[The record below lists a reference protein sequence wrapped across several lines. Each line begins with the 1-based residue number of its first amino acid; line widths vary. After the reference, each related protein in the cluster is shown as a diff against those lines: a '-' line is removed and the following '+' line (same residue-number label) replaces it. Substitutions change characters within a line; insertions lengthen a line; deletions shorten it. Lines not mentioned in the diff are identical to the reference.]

1 MQTGYIEQNMI
12 AGFVTRGGADIKS
25 ITATAAIC
33 ARIGVLAVAVRHLG
47 IGGDL
52 TEGHVDVGAVLESTD
67 GLDAMIGVVVRFH
80 DGWTL
85 QVFPQE
91 IGVLSTGYIQVPAA
105 ASITPKRN
113 QAVYYDATNKVFTTD
128 NTKVPIRAVFA
139 ANGIADGC
147 AEIQVTQQVV
157 IPVKS
162 SS

>member
-25 ITATAAIC
+25 ITATAE
-33 ARIGVLAVAVRHLG
+33 IGAGLPVKQDTDGNAKL
-47 IGGDL
+47 
-52 TEGHVDVGAVLESTD
+52 LETTD
-67 GLDAMIGVVVRFH
+67 GLDAMIGVVVRYH
-80 DGWTL
+80 DGWSL
-85 QVFPQE
+85 QVYPQE

-105 ASITPKRN
+105 ESITPKRN
-113 QAVYYDATNKVFTTD
+113 QPVYYDATNKVFTTD
-128 NTKVPIRAVFA
+128 NTKVPVRAVFA

>member
-1 MQTGYIEQNMI
+1 MQTGYIEQNMV

-25 ITATAAIC
+25 ITANSAIGAGLPVKQDTDGTAK
-33 ARIGVLAVAVRHLG
+33 
-47 IGGDL
+47 
-52 TEGHVDVGAVLESTD
+52 VLESTD

-105 ASITPKRN
+105 NSITPKRN
-113 QAVYYDATNKVFTTD
+113 QPVYFDATSKVFTTD
-128 NTKVPIRAVFA
+128 NTKVPVRAVFA
-139 ANGIADGC
+139 ADGIADGC

-157 IPVKS
+157 IKAAGS
-162 SS
+162 

>member
-12 AGFVTRGGADIKS
+12 AGFVTRGGADIRS
-25 ITATAAIC
+25 ITATAAID
-33 ARIGVLAVAVRHLG
+33 AGLPVKQDSDGNATL
-47 IGGDL
+47 
-52 TEGHVDVGAVLESTD
+52 LESTD

-91 IGVLSTGYIQVPAA
+91 IGVL
-105 ASITPKRN
+105 KRN
-113 QAVYYDATNKVFTTD
+113 QAVYYDATNQVFTTD

>member
-1 MQTGYIEQNMI
+1 MQTGYIEKSMI

-25 ITATAAIC
+25 ITAADAID
-33 ARIGVLAVAVRHLG
+33 AGLPVKQDTDGNAKL
-47 IGGDL
+47 
-52 TEGHVDVGAVLESTD
+52 LEATD
-67 GLDAMIGVVVRFH
+67 GLDDMIGVVVKYH

-85 QVFPQE
+85 QPFPQE

-113 QAVYYDATNKVFTTD
+113 QPVYYDATNKVFTTD
-128 NTKVPIRAVFA
+128 NTKVPVRAVFS

-157 IPVKS
+157 IPAKATS
-162 SS
+162 

>member
-25 ITATAAIC
+25 ITATSAIG
-33 ARIGVLAVAVRHLG
+33 AGLPVKQDSDGNAVL
-47 IGGDL
+47 
-52 TEGHVDVGAVLESTD
+52 LESTD
-67 GLDAMIGVVVRFH
+67 GLDAMIGVVVRYH

-91 IGVLSTGYIQVPAA
+91 VGVLSTGYIQVPAA

-157 IPVKS
+157 IPVKATGS
-162 SS
+162 

>member
-1 MQTGYIEQNMI
+1 MQTGYIEKNMI

-25 ITATAAIC
+25 ITATAAID
-33 ARIGVLAVAVRHLG
+33 AGLPVKE
-47 IGGDL
+47 D
-52 TEGHVDVGAVLESTD
+52 
-67 GLDAMIGVVVRFH
+67 LDAMIGVVVRYH

-85 QVFPQE
+85 QPFPQE

-113 QAVYYDATNKVFTTD
+113 QAVYFDATNKVFTTD
-128 NTKVPIRAVFA
+128 NTKVPVRAVFA

>member
-25 ITATAAIC
+25 ITATAAIG
-33 ARIGVLAVAVRHLG
+33 AGLPGPGLPVKQDSDG
-47 IGGDL
+47 N
-52 TEGHVDVGAVLESTD
+52 AVLLETTD
-67 GLDAMIGVVVRFH
+67 GLDAMIGVVVRYH

-91 IGVLSTGYIQVPAA
+91 IGVLSTGYIQGPVA

-113 QAVYYDATNKVFTTD
+113 QPVYYDATNNVFTTD

-147 AEIQVTQQVV
+147 AEIQITQQVV

>member
-1 MQTGYIEQNMI
+1 MQTGYIEKNMI

-25 ITATAAIC
+25 ITTSAAI
-33 ARIGVLAVAVRHLG
+33 AAGLPVKQDTDGNAK
-47 IGGDL
+47 
-52 TEGHVDVGAVLESTD
+52 VLESTD
-67 GLDAMIGVVVRFH
+67 GLDAMIGVVVRYH

-85 QVFPQE
+85 QPYPQE

-113 QAVYYDATNKVFTTD
+113 QAVYFDATNKVFTTD
-128 NTKVPIRAVFA
+128 NTKVPVRAVFA

-157 IPVKS
+157 IPAKS

>member
-1 MQTGYIEQNMI
+1 MQTGYIEKNMI

-25 ITATAAIC
+25 ITTAAAID
-33 ARIGVLAVAVRHLG
+33 AGLPVKQDANGNAK
-47 IGGDL
+47 
-52 TEGHVDVGAVLESTD
+52 VLESTD
-67 GLDAMIGVVVRFH
+67 GLDAMIGIVVRYH

-85 QVFPQE
+85 QPYPQE

-113 QAVYYDATNKVFTTD
+113 QAVYFDATNKVFTTD
-128 NTKVPIRAVFA
+128 NTKVPVRAVFA

-157 IPVKS
+157 IPAKATS
-162 SS
+162 

>member
-1 MQTGYIEQNMI
+1 MQTGYIEKNMI

-25 ITATAAIC
+25 ITATAAID
-33 ARIGVLAVAVRHLG
+33 AGLPVKEDTDAK
-47 IGGDL
+47 
-52 TEGHVDVGAVLESTD
+52 VLEATD
-67 GLDAMIGVVVRFH
+67 GLGAMIGVVVRYH

-85 QVFPQE
+85 QPFPQE

-113 QAVYYDATNKVFTTD
+113 QAVYFDATNKVFTTD
-128 NTKVPIRAVFA
+128 NTKVPVRAVFA